1 MQRSSKNS
9 LHIILAL
16 LLIIAP
22 FQMALS
28 GDMEEMNHTSDTQ
41 HMADMSNM
49 TPDCQNCNSDD
60 ACNSNNCSTDSC
72 CCVAAALLADHSLS
86 IAHLATT
93 HDRVSDSSP
102 PHWKTAPPIRPPWS

>member
-16 LLIIAP
+16 LLITAP
-22 FQMALS
+22 FQMAVS
-28 GDMEEMNHTSDTQ
+28 GDMEAMNHTFDAQ

-49 TPDCQNCNSDD
+49 TPDCQNGNSDD
-60 ACNSNNCSTDSC
+60 TCNSNHCSTDSC
-72 CCVAAALLADHSLS
+72 CCAAAALLADHSLS